1 MTEQQIRDGYERLD
15 SALAAPTDAADRVAG
30 RVRVRRRRRRAAL
43 AGRPRSPWWRSPAAP
58 WLSPVATTAA
68 TPWRSTS
75 RPVPGARW
83 SLPTGRVDVLL
94 PDVTVTCTPPELTGG
109 DPLGTGTG
117 RIWMYSPF
125 HLTGTD
131 GDTARVTEPFPL
143 RRGDRRQDRGDR
155 TFTWPND
162 WSMDTADVPLTLFV
176 ADTEGRPRGNE
187 VSTNEADARGTV
199 RVVEAS
205 CDPVPVLRLEVET
218 TLGSEV
224 GRPPEDDGRRRLRPS
239 GRRAENPSA
248 TSSRASGR

>member
-43 AGRPRSPWWRSPAAP
+43 AGTAAVAVVAVAAGAVALAGGDDGRDTVAVDQPTGPRST
-58 WLSPVATTAA
+58 LVV
-68 TPWRSTS
+68 S
-75 RPVPGARW
+75 RPDGSTYSFPE
-83 SLPTGRVDVLL
+83 
-94 PDVTVTCTPPELTGG
+94 VTVTCTPPEFTGG

-131 GDTARVTEPFPL
+131 EDTARVTEPFL
-143 RRGDRRQDRGDR
+143 YVEAIVDKIAGDR

-224 GRPPEDDGRRRLRPS
+224 GQAPLKMTGAA
-239 GRRAENPSA
+239 G
-248 TSSRASGR
+248 